1 MMGGRRVGLRGSTA
15 TLIAALL
22 ILSLSGTAGSTPPAE
37 YVVGTGDLL
46 EVSVWGYPDLTRQIA
61 IAPDGNI
68 TLPLVGSISTAGMT
82 VQRLI
87 SLLAKAYAE
96 FIVDPHVM
104 VTIREYRKL
113 HASVLGQVAK
123 PGAYDLPL
131 GTRLL
136 DLIAAGGG
144 LTDTAALKEAQLLRP
159 GRPPV
164 VVDLT
169 RAIAGDAVANV
180 SLAGGETL
188 VVPEDLTGYV
198 IVQGE
203 VVRPGRYR
211 LKGEMR
217 VIDVLAL
224 AGGLTERASVTQ
236 SSLTRGTAKAE
247 PLALDSLLLRQEM
260 DRNVPLQPG
269 DILTV
274 PEETNNKI
282 YVIGDVK
289 TPGVFPLKGQ
299 VTLLQAIA
307 MAGGPEQRGPGTA
320 KSAYVVRRGGGDTP
334 SAPVVQAGPPV
345 PGSPTP
351 RPLPNGR
358 TLITADLSSIMH
370 DPSKDVA
377 VQPGDVVVLP
387 MSGFGAF
394 QVIASILSGF
404 WGIFR

>member
-1 MMGGRRVGLRGSTA
+1 MATGRRYGQHAGT
-15 TLIAALL
+15 ALL
-22 ILSLSGTAGSTPPAE
+22 IATLLMLSLNGTAGSAPPAA

-46 EVSVWGYPDLTRQIA
+46 EISVWGYPDLTRQIA
-61 IAPDGNI
+61 IAPDGKI
-68 TLPLVGSISTAGMT
+68 TLPLVGTISTAGMT
-82 VQRLI
+82 VERLTA
-87 SLLAKAYAE
+87 LVTKAYAE

-113 HASVLGQVAK
+113 HASVLGQVTR

-144 LTDTAALKEAQLLRP
+144 LTDTASLKEAQLLRP
-159 GRPPV
+159 GQRPV

-169 RAIAGDAVANV
+169 RAIAGDPAANV
-180 SLAGGETL
+180 WLAGGETL
-188 VVPEDLTGYV
+188 VVSEDLTGYV

-211 LKGEMR
+211 LKGDMR

-224 AGGLTERASVTQ
+224 AGGLTDRASVTQ
-236 SSLTRGTAKAE
+236 ASLTRGPSKTE
-247 PLALDSLLLRQEM
+247 PLALDGLLLRQEM
-260 DRNVPLQPG
+260 DRNVPVQPG
-269 DILTV
+269 DILTI

-289 TPGVFPLKGQ
+289 SPGVFPLKGP

-307 MAGGPEQRGPGTA
+307 MAGGPEQRGLGTA
-320 KSAYVVRRGGGDTP
+320 KSAYVVRRNGGDP
-334 SAPVVQAGPPV
+334 PPAPTIQAGPP
-345 PGSPTP
+345 GSATA
-351 RPLPNGR
+351 RALPNGR
-358 TLITADLSSIMH
+358 TLITADLSAIMR
-370 DPSKDVA
+370 DPSKDIA
-377 VQPGDVVVLP
+377 VQPGDVLVLP

-394 QVIASILSGF
+394 QVIANILSGI
-404 WGIFR
+404 WWIFK

>member
-1 MMGGRRVGLRGSTA
+1 MTIGRRYGLHGSTA
-15 TLIAALL
+15 ILITALL
-22 ILSLSGTAGSTPPAE
+22 IFSLSGTAGSAPPA
-37 YVVGTGDLL
+37 YVVGAGDLL
-46 EVSVWGYPDLTRQIA
+46 EISVWGYPDLTRQIA
-61 IAPDGNI
+61 IAPDGKI
-68 TLPLVGSISTAGMT
+68 TLPLAGSVSTTGMT
-82 VQRLI
+82 VEGLT
-87 SLLAKAYAE
+87 SLLTKAYAE
-96 FIVDPHVM
+96 FIVDPHVI

-113 HASVLGQVAK
+113 HASVLGQVAR

-144 LTDTAALKEAQLLRP
+144 FTDAAFPKEAQLLRP
-159 GRPPV
+159 GRTAV

-169 RAIAGDAVANV
+169 RAMAGDAAVNV
-180 SLAGGETL
+180 PLAGGETL
-188 VVPEDLTGYV
+188 VIPEDLAGYV

-211 LKGEMR
+211 LKGDLR

-224 AGGLTERASVTQ
+224 AGGLTERAAVTQ
-236 SSLTRGTAKAE
+236 ASLTRGPSKAE
-247 PLALDSLLLRQEM
+247 PLALDGLLLRQEM

-269 DILTV
+269 DIVTI
-274 PEETNNKI
+274 PEDTNSKI

-289 TPGVFPLKGQ
+289 SPGVFPLKGQ

-307 MAGGPEQRGPGTA
+307 MAGGPEQRGMGTA
-320 KSAYVVRRGGGDTP
+320 KAAYIVRRSGSDTP
-334 SAPVVQAGPPV
+334 ATPVVQAGPPA
-345 PGSPTP
+345 PGVTT
-351 RPLPNGR
+351 RALPNGR
-358 TLITADLSSIMH
+358 SMITADLSAIMR

-394 QVIASILSGF
+394 QVIANILSGF
-404 WGIFR
+404 WFLFR